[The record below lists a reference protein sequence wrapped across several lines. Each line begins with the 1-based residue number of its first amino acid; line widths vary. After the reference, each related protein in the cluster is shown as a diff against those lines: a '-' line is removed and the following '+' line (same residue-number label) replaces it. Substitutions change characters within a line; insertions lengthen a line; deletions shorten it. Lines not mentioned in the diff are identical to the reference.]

1 MDTPSLGVLGTSKL
15 KYRNITVSGG
25 VATGTSTLAKSLA
38 ETLGWKRINA
48 GDIQREYDR
57 SRGMSEH
64 FSGSDTRSDEH
75 EQAIEAMTKQKLIK
89 ESNLVYEAWLSGF
102 VARDIKDVLKVLLV
116 CDDALR
122 IDRVVNRDKMTVAE
136 AKKQI
141 ESREQGNLKKWKE
154 IYGDYD
160 FWDPKYYDLIIDT
173 YSSGPNETVGKVL
186 DKLGHITSAKK

>member
-1 MDTPSLGVLGTSKL
+1 MDTPKL

-25 VATGTSTLAKSLA
+25 IATGTSTLARKLA
-38 ETLGWKRINA
+38 ETLDWKRINA

-57 SRGMSEH
+57 ERGASEH

-75 EQAIEAMTKQKLIK
+75 ERAIETMTQQKLVK

-122 IDRVVNRDKMTVAE
+122 VDRVVNRDKMTVAD

-141 ESREQGNLKKWKE
+141 ESREQGNIKKWKE
-154 IYGDYD
+154 IYGDFN
-160 FWDPKYYDLIIDT
+160 FWDPKYYDLVIDT

-186 DKLGHITSAKK
+186 DKLGYIFPKK